1 MASQVINGKA
11 FEWAV
16 GVAIAQQTGFDII
29 LDKVATHNQSCFDSE
44 TISQK
49 QRDNYINT
57 AKHAIQH
64 ILEKEC
70 LTSGAGTVTFLPDI
84 RGQAGDVR
92 DIVITTADKTIGIS
106 CKTNHDAYKH
116 SRLSKKLNFVKKWG
130 LDTVGCS
137 TTYFNS
143 ITPLFDELAKIRK
156 DSKGHATWAE
166 LTDKSGRF
174 YWPVLDAFAAE
185 LERIQSP
192 QMCSDFIKYLVGNH
206 DFYKIVSRPNAIAI
220 QAFNLNGTL
229 NVSKPQLPTK
239 IDLIKNKNGTQYSK
253 TIIFD
258 KGWSFNFRI
267 HSASSK
273 VEASLKFDINAIAL
287 SPKLYT
293 HHIDL

>member
-16 GVAIAQQTGFDII
+16 GAAIAQQTGFDIT
-29 LDKVATHNQSCFDSE
+29 LDKVATHNQSCFDSV
-44 TISQK
+44 TISKK
-49 QRDNYINT
+49 QRDNYTNT
-57 AKHAIQH
+57 AHHAVQH

-70 LTSGAGTVTFLPDI
+70 LTGTGTITFLPDI
-84 RGQAGDVR
+84 RGQDGDVR
-92 DIVITTADKTIGIS
+92 DIVITSAGKTIGIS

-116 SRLSKKLNFVKKWG
+116 SRLSKKLNFVSKWG
-130 LDTVGCS
+130 LDTAGCS
-137 TTYFNS
+137 AAYFDS

-156 DSKGHATWAE
+156 DGKDLVTWAE
-166 LTDKSGRF
+166 LTDKPNRF
-174 YWPVLDAFAAE
+174 YWPVLDAFATE

-192 QMCSDFIKYLVGNH
+192 KMCGNFIKYLVGNH
-206 DFYKIVSRPNAIAI
+206 DFYKVVSRPNAVAI
-220 QAFNLNGTL
+220 QAFNLNGMF